1 MCRPPGTSDPLAL
14 LNPEGNGI
22 HTFDFN
28 GLTISDYYQLD
39 EGEAVE
45 SLAMVFRNSSGTL
58 VGRNA
63 DGSDIFYEVSSGS
76 FSTSLQTPENGYAV
90 LDLGDTYTI
99 LGQASE
105 SCELSLEIN
114 GEVVTS
120 VTGTSLSYDFQ
131 ADDAG
136 QYNIA

>member
-1 MCRPPGTSDPLAL
+1 
-14 LNPEGNGI
+14 
-22 HTFDFN
+22 
-28 GLTISDYYQLD
+28 
-39 EGEAVE
+39 
-45 SLAMVFRNSSGTL
+45 MVFRNSSGTL

-114 GEVVTS
+114 GE
-120 VTGTSLSYDFQ
+120 
-131 ADDAG
+131 
-136 QYNIA
+136 